1 MDGLPWKHILGDK
14 LEAGS
19 PPPELPPVIEAS
31 IIFLEAKGLDTQGL
45 FRVPGSA
52 SRVKAL
58 KEAFSKSKRRLP
70 DLGDADVHTVCSLL
84 TDHLRNEEPLL
95 TYSLAPRWIQVAG
108 MNDLVLR
115 LTNYV
120 ELINQLP
127 LTNHASLFAL
137 LRLLVQI
144 SQHSE
149 KTLMPA
155 SNLGT
160 IFGPMICRR
169 LKSEIT
175 QELADIPS
183 VSKLCIDLINNFNQL
198 FDYELDQPSG
208 GGGAGGGGAGGGTGS
223 ASKKNTR
230 RKFQFGKENPSNP
243 SSLSSGTMQAIFGE
257 AGVAAF
263 GDESALVGADTTE
276 ADAANGERRKN
287 ASSDDADVPGD
298 HPEQAEGA
306 DTRPSNTGSGRSI
319 LRSFSTMGGH
329 YTKKSAA
336 DESKQHVDADT
347 VDESPQGDEDVG
359 EKKKLSKKRKN
370 SNDKKKLR
378 MFSPLKLFDKDRYR
392 SSENSD
398 SNEPHYDQ
406 RTSDSSERE
415 SISGRLFGGRIVPF
429 LRDMKSNQPKYEAHR
444 KSSSWPEVEFGEIGR
459 KDLEEEEDSAETEA
473 TAENS
478 SKSPRVKVKEAR
490 KTSYSERGIPPS
502 VWSSRVTKDSALAGL
517 SPRARLSEGKSGRV
531 PEKMGGNL
539 ILSPRSLAELAIEE
553 RGRETVPARF
563 EPGELGLVKWKK
575 RNAQSSARQKDSKA
589 EDTTNGAGGS
599 ETKKQQPSGVAFL
612 LSRYYSAG
620 GGKGLGLKE
629 DPTPKRKESAGE
641 KESRTTQTKA
651 LGEGKEEKKEEIPHT
666 VCAGP
671 TLKPSD
677 RAPTSEKEEEKERE
691 KEKSEWVIESEGYT
705 ETEGTETDEA
715 EEETTEE
722 EGSGGQNSPGE
733 GEEKARSRRKKSSR
747 EDKLRRRKP
756 KKDRLKSKDSGLK
769 TSRKPKDGD
778 STSTAPTSEKEG
790 EGEGDQQSPTID

>member
-1 MDGLPWKHILGDK
+1 M
-14 LEAGS
+14 
-19 PPPELPPVIEAS
+19 
-31 IIFLEAKGLDTQGL
+31 
-45 FRVPGSA
+45 
-52 SRVKAL
+52 
-58 KEAFSKSKRRLP
+58 
-70 DLGDADVHTVCSLL
+70 
-84 TDHLRNEEPLL
+84 
-95 TYSLAPRWIQVAG
+95 
-108 MNDLVLR
+108 
-115 LTNYV
+115 
-120 ELINQLP
+120 
-127 LTNHASLFAL
+127 
-137 LRLLVQI
+137 
-144 SQHSE
+144 
-149 KTLMPA
+149 
-155 SNLGT
+155 
-160 IFGPMICRR
+160 
-169 LKSEIT
+169 
-175 QELADIPS
+175 
-183 VSKLCIDLINNFNQL
+183 
-198 FDYELDQPSG
+198 G
-208 GGGAGGGGAGGGTGS
+208 GGD
-223 ASKKNTR
+223 
-230 RKFQFGKENPSNP
+230 
-243 SSLSSGTMQAIFGE
+243 L
-257 AGVAAF
+257 
-263 GDESALVGADTTE
+263 
-276 ADAANGERRKN
+276 
-287 ASSDDADVPGD
+287 
-298 HPEQAEGA
+298 
-306 DTRPSNTGSGRSI
+306 
-319 LRSFSTMGGH
+319 
-329 YTKKSAA
+329 
-336 DESKQHVDADT
+336 
-347 VDESPQGDEDVG
+347 
-359 EKKKLSKKRKN
+359 
-370 SNDKKKLR
+370 
-378 MFSPLKLFDKDRYR
+378 
-392 SSENSD
+392 
-398 SNEPHYDQ
+398 
-406 RTSDSSERE
+406 
-415 SISGRLFGGRIVPF
+415 
-429 LRDMKSNQPKYEAHR
+429 SNQPKYEAHR

-790 EGEGDQQSPTID
+790 EGEGNQQSPTID